1 VKDQTYTGKALKP
14 AVTVKYGKTTLKQGT
29 DYTVTYADNVN
40 PGTATA
46 TVKGKGDYTGSAEVT
61 FAIRVPL
68 SMCKLTVKDQAYTG
82 KALEPAVT
90 VTYGKTTLKK
100 GTDYTVTY
108 KDNVNPGTATAT
120 VKGKG
125 KYTGSAKIS
134 FKISLKG
141 TAFTKLTG
149 GNRQITLHW
158 NNQKNVTGYE
168 IQYSLKKS
176 FPDKKTVKIEKAA
189 TLTATIEELKAN
201 KTYYVRI
208 RTYATIQKKN
218 YYSAWS
224 RAMTVKT
231 EAGKAKN
238 ASDIEPEEMEE
249 FTPGGLVDERLL
261 PDIGDIDGE
270 AIVMDAA

>member
-1 VKDQTYTGKALKP
+1 
-14 AVTVKYGKTTLKQGT
+14 
-29 DYTVTYADNVN
+29 
-40 PGTATA
+40 
-46 TVKGKGDYTGSAEVT
+46 
-61 FAIRVPL
+61 
-68 SMCKLTVKDQAYTG
+68 
-82 KALEPAVT
+82 
-90 VTYGKTTLKK
+90 LKK

-108 KDNVNPGTATAT
+108 KNNVKPGTATAT

-125 KYTGSAKIS
+125 KYTGSAEVTFAIRVPLSKCKLTVKNQAYTGKALKPAVTVKYGKATLKKGTDYTVTYKNNVKPGTATATVKGKGKYTGSVKIS
-134 FKISLKG
+134 FKITLKG

-224 RAMTVKT
+224 KTMTVKT

-238 ASDIEPEEMEE
+238 ASNAQAEEMEAL
-249 FTPGGLVDERLL
+249 TPGGLVNDGLL
-261 PDIGDIDGE
+261 PDTGDIDGE